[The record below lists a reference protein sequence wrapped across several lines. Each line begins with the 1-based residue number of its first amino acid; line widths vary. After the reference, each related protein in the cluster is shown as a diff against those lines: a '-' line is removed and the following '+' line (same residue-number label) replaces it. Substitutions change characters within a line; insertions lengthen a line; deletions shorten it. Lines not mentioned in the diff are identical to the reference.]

1 MKQEREEGG
10 KEERRDR
17 GRNGE
22 REGEGGNPNT
32 GPTKP
37 LTHPRRT

>member
-10 KEERRDR
+10 KEERRDG

-37 LTHPRRT
+37 LTYPRRA